1 MKIQNTFSLGTVN
14 KDGDE
19 RVVPIGALVD
29 SENFSVNTSNGS
41 DQGVGKSI
49 PGNLLKS
56 AYGIIGGKTIGAGS
70 NPSKNKVYN
79 FVSGSEFDYIIEYDT
94 ETETSVV
101 VLQSTIGG
109 VLNFDPNKRIPSQ
122 NVNIYIDAD
131 GNGDLLSW
139 SGDNNPPRI
148 VNIERAKLWGIDGFT
163 DEEISVMKRSP
174 IFAPTIS
181 LTTSVDGV
189 ANNFMRDKF
198 LCFATRY
205 KYADGFFSAPS
216 SWTRVAFEPSQF
228 VLDYQTYEN
237 NGMIN
242 LSNAVNLGFNVGPRE
257 VVQVDLLFRESNSQ
271 DIYVIEEFDKEEFG
285 WDNDTVQSFQFSKS
299 KIFTKL
305 AEDQFFRNFDN
316 VPLQAYAQA
325 QFGNRLGYG
334 NYLEGRDLG
343 VNIDFDVE
351 VVSEPS
357 IQDEIEGVQED
368 FVDSVDYSNVVDFS
382 RGNED
387 GGSSPVDQM
396 NYETNTIEMDLSGAG
411 GTNAEF
417 VIEITPRPTFN
428 DVEYSIFVKEGA
440 TTLDSWTELTGPQT
454 RTYSVSSDKNV
465 KIYVTSNEGML
476 YACKLNY
483 NIEIIGTFVSKYDY
497 FSDQQLAYPKSTGYG
512 STLVGNT
519 VIQRIVEF
527 DMASFV
533 FESGKQIRIN
543 FEMQSSLSFE
553 TQPSVTFFYNI
564 TENYSNLADFL
575 ANSSFINQLEDVFSL
590 TFENSEIS
598 NIGTKT
604 AYEGFYV
611 FSMGSLLSIR
621 TPKVVYNVTDPG
633 ATIVSK
639 TEFYLITDA
648 NIVSTTQNAFTSLHS
663 NRDYEVAMIY
673 MDEQGRK
680 TTALNCPNN
689 TVHIPADN
697 SDLTNKLQVT
707 VNNDPP
713 SWAKYYKFAIKQP
726 QRDYEIIYGNVVY
739 KDGVYRYIQ
748 LVGENKGK
756 VKEGDVL
763 ILKSDYSGP
772 LETEQEVK
780 VLEVKDQQENFLSGN
795 LLPSGEE
802 LKELPGVYM
811 KIKQGNFNINI
822 DQDSFI
828 TYQGTGGRRYA
839 SRSFVSTDPLF
850 GFYDGVTWVPTEVKA
865 GTQIR
870 FYIWIRAYRRIA
882 FSHTLEIK
890 VTAQEDYADM
900 YDWFNA
906 EIAGLSEWINYADD
920 CLKDWDF
927 GTSGNNDKFRIKPWR
942 DGTQDHNIY
951 TTVQFD
957 VNFAGGT
964 LVFETS
970 PIEQLE
976 SPFFETPETYTIT
989 DGAHEFTVHTL
1000 NEASNCFSF
1009 GNGVESYRI
1018 QDTLTGKSFG
1028 IDSNPTDI
1036 SPEGYKQIRRFADIT
1051 YSGTYNSNT
1060 DVNKLN
1066 EFNLSLGNFKD
1077 DIVKAYGAIIK
1088 MVGFETN
1095 LEVIQEDKY
1104 SIVYYGKDLLYNAD
1118 GTTNLARIEEVLGQ
1132 QDTLNGEYGI
1142 SSNADSFDFY
1152 GFDRY
1157 FTDVKRGVVLKK
1169 SNNGLF
1175 EISFQGMRDYFKKL
1189 FRDNTINHINGKYDQ
1204 FFNYYILNIQ
1214 YNDDQFVTWT
1224 YSDKDNGWTMRQSF
1238 NPEDMIRCNNRFFSF
1253 KNGEIYEHNQAGD
1266 NDNYNTF
1273 YGVNSPSTFQIFL
1286 NQEPSTRKNFK
1297 AISIEGSSA
1306 WDLVLK
1312 TDLNDGYIDKNMFE
1326 KKENVYWAYIRTSNS
1341 VIDTALLANQGIGTG
1356 TVSGLTITFP
1366 NDLDTFVSV
1375 GDQIR
1380 DADLNLVGTIQ
1391 SKTTNSVTLDTMNS
1405 FASGDF
1411 AICSKPQSIA
1421 NGDILGYYCKV
1432 SGTLETQR
1440 YDEIFSVN
1448 SEIIK
1453 SYQ

>member
-1 MKIQNTFSLGTVN
+1 MKIQNTFGLGVIQ
-14 KDGDE
+14 KDLDE
-19 RVVPIGALVD
+19 RVVPTGALVD
-29 SENFSVNTSNGS
+29 AENFSVNTSNGS
-41 DQGVGKSI
+41 DQGVGKSV
-49 PGNLLKS
+49 PGNLVKS
-56 AYGIIGGKTIGAGS
+56 DYGITSGKTIGAGS

-79 FVSGSEFDYIIEYDT
+79 LVSGSEFDYVIEYDT
-94 ETETSVV
+94 ETEASVI

-109 VLNFDPNKRIPSQ
+109 VLNFDPLKRIL

-131 GNGDLLSW
+131 GNGDLLAW
-139 SGDNNPPRI
+139 SGDDNPPRI
-148 VNIERAKLWGIDGFT
+148 VNIERAKTWAIDGFT

-228 VLDYQTYEN
+228 ALDYQTYEN

-257 VVQVDLLFRESNSQ
+257 VVQVDLLFRESNTQ
-271 DIYVIEEFDKEEFG
+271 DIYVVEEFKKSELG
-285 WDNDTVQSFQFSKS
+285 WTDDTVHTFQFSKS

-316 VPLQAYAQA
+316 VPLQANAQA

-343 VNIDFDVE
+343 VKIDFDVK
-351 VVSEPS
+351 VISEDPFTS
-357 IQDEIEGVQED
+357 ETEGQIRD
-368 FVDSVDYSNVVDFS
+368 FNSAVDYSNIVDFTE
-382 RGNED
+382 GIED
-387 GGSSPVDQM
+387 GGTTPVDQM
-396 NYETNTIEMDLSGAG
+396 NYATNTIEVDLSSVSA
-411 GTNAEF
+411 TEAEF
-417 VIEITPRPTFN
+417 VIEVIPQATYNSVAYTIT
-428 DVEYSIFVKEGA
+428 VKEGA
-440 TTLDSWTELTGPQT
+440 TVLQQWTALTGSQT
-454 RTYSVSSDKNV
+454 RTYTTTTDKNV
-465 KIYVTSNEGML
+465 QIYVTSNEGLVYEM
-476 YACKLNY
+476 KLNY
-483 NIEIIGTFVSKYDY
+483 NLLLVGNFRSKYDY
-497 FSDQQLAYPKSTGYG
+497 FSYYQLSFPKDGGYG
-512 STLVGNT
+512 STLVGDIVINT
-519 VIQRIVEF
+519 VSEF
-527 DMASFV
+527 DMTGYDFSV
-533 FESGKQIRIN
+533 GKQIRVN
-543 FEMQSSLSFE
+543 FDLQSSLVKDSS
-553 TQPSVTFFYNI
+553 PNVTFFYNI
-564 TENYSNLADFL
+564 TENYANLTDFL
-575 ANSSFINQLEDVFSL
+575 ANSGFLYQLEEVFSL
-590 TFENSEIS
+590 TFRNNFIS
-598 NIGTKT
+598 NAGTFVSMQNFF
-604 AYEGFYV
+604 AYQLGN
-611 FSMGSLLSIR
+611 LLRIQ
-621 TPKVVYNVTDPG
+621 TPIIVYNVTEPSG
-633 ATIVSK
+633 ISENK
-639 TEFYLITDA
+639 NEFYLIQSA
-648 NIVSTTQNAFTSLHS
+648 NLFSASENAFTSLHS
-663 NRDYEVAMIY
+663 NRDYEVVMIY

-689 TVHIPADN
+689 TVHIPAEN
-697 SDLTNKLQVT
+697 SELVSKLEVEIF
-707 VNNDPP
+707 NNPP

-726 QRDYEIIYGNVVY
+726 KRDYETIYGNVVY

-780 VLEVKDQQENFLSGN
+780 VLEVKDQQENFISGN
-795 LLPSGEE
+795 LLSSGEE

-822 DQDSFI
+822 TQDSFI
-828 TYQGTGGRRYA
+828 TYSGEA
-839 SRSFVSTDPLF
+839 SFRKFAVTEPLF
-850 GFYDGVTWVPTEVKA
+850 GAYDGATFEPTPVNA
-865 GTQIR
+865 GAQIK
-870 FYIWIRAYRRIA
+870 FTIQVNASVVDA
-882 FSHTLEIK
+882 ETHVLEIENI
-890 VTAQEDYADM
+890 AQEDYISIQSWFEAEVELDSQFQDFAST
-900 YDWFNA
+900 YLLDWEF
-906 EIAGLSEWINYADD
+906 DV
-920 CLKDWDF
+920 
-927 GTSGNNDKFRIKPWR
+927 
-942 DGTQDHNIY
+942 DGKAFKAKGDTIPILDN
-951 TTVQFD
+951 TPATKVTFD

-1000 NEASNCFSF
+1000 NEAFNCFSF

-1060 DVNKLN
+1060 DVNRLN
-1066 EFNLSLGNFKD
+1066 EFNLSLGNFED
-1077 DIVKAYGAIIK
+1077 RIVKYYGAIIK
-1088 MVGFETN
+1088 MFGFETN

-1104 SIVYYGKDLLYNAD
+1104 SIVYYEKDFLYNAD
-1118 GTTNLARIEEVLGQ
+1118 GTKNLSRIEDVLGQ

-1214 YNDDQFVTWT
+1214 YNDNQFVTWT

-1306 WDLVLK
+1306 WDLILK
-1312 TDLNDGYIDKNMFE
+1312 TDLNDGYIDKKMFE
-1326 KKENVYWAYIRTSNS
+1326 KKENVYWAYIRTSNDT
-1341 VIDTALLANQGIGTG
+1341 IDTALLANQGIGTG

-1380 DADLNLVGTIQ
+1380 DTDLNLVGTIQ
-1391 SKTTNSVTLDTMNS
+1391 SKTANSVTLNTMNS
-1405 FASGDF
+1405 FVSGDF

-1440 YDEIFSVN
+1440 YDEIFSIN
-1448 SEIIK
+1448 SEVIK

>member
-1 MKIQNTFSLGTVN
+1 MKIQNTFSLGVIQ
-14 KDGDE
+14 KDFDE
-19 RVVPIGALVD
+19 RVVPTGALVD

-56 AYGIIGGKTIGAGS
+56 TYGIVGGKTIGAGA

-79 FVSGSEFDYIIEYDT
+79 FISGSQFDYIIEYDT
-94 ETETSVV
+94 ETEVSAI

-109 VLNFDPNKRIPSQ
+109 VLNFDPNKRII
-122 NVNIYIDAD
+122 NTNIYIDAD
-131 GNGDLLSW
+131 GNGDLLAW
-139 SGDNNPPRI
+139 SGDGNPPRI

-181 LTTSVDGV
+181 LTTSIDGTS
-189 ANNFMRDKF
+189 NNFMRDKF

-216 SWTRVAFEPSQF
+216 SWTRVAFEPNQF
-228 VLDYQTYEN
+228 SLDYQTYQN
-237 NGMIN
+237 NGMLN

-271 DIYVIEEFDKEEFG
+271 DIYVIEEFVKSELG
-285 WDNDTVQSFQFSKS
+285 WTDNTTRTFQFSKS
-299 KIFTKL
+299 KIFTQL
-305 AEDQFFRNFDN
+305 PQDQFFRNFDN
-316 VPLQAYAQA
+316 VPLQANAQA
-325 QFGNRLGYG
+325 QFGNRLGYA

-343 VNIDFDVE
+343 VKIDFDVQL
-351 VVSEPS
+351 VSEPA
-357 IQDEIEGVQED
+357 IQDQVDGVETE
-368 FVDSVDYSNVVDFS
+368 FVDVVDYSNIVDFT
-382 RGNED
+382 RGNAD
-387 GGSSPVDQM
+387 GGLSPVDQM
-396 NYETNTIEMDLSGAG
+396 DYATNTIEMDLSGAG
-411 GTNAEF
+411 GNNAQF
-417 VIEITPRPTFN
+417 IIDVNPGATFGSTLYN
-428 DVEYSIFVKEGA
+428 IYVKEGT
-440 TTLDSWTELTGPQT
+440 TTLASWTNLTGPQT
-454 RTYSVSSDKNV
+454 KTYAVSSDKNV
-465 KIYVTSNEGML
+465 KVYVTSNDGML
-476 YACKLNY
+476 YSLELSYDIKEDMVF
-483 NIEIIGTFVSKYDY
+483 ISRYDY
-497 FSDQQLAYPKSTGYG
+497 FADQQLAYPKSTGYG
-512 STLVGNT
+512 STLVGDT
-519 VIQRIVEF
+519 VIQRIADF
-527 DMASFV
+527 DMTGFAFNA
-533 FESGKQIRIN
+533 GTQLRIN
-543 FEMQSSLSFE
+543 FELISSLAFGF
-553 TQPSVTFFYNI
+553 TPSVTFFYNI
-564 TENYSNLADFL
+564 TANYADLADFL
-575 ANSSFINQLEDVFSL
+575 ANSSFIDQLENVFSL
-590 TFENSEIS
+590 TFENTELS

-604 AYEGFYV
+604 SYDGFTV
-611 FSMGSLLSIR
+611 TSSGSTLSIT
-621 TPKVVYNVTDPG
+621 TPKVVYDVTEPG
-633 ATIVSK
+633 PATISK
-639 TEFYLITDA
+639 TEFYLISDCE
-648 NIVSTTQNAFTSLHS
+648 IITTTANAFTSLHS
-663 NRDYEVAMIY
+663 NRDYEVVLIY

-689 TVHIPADN
+689 IVHVPAQN
-697 SDLTNKLQVT
+697 SSLINKLEVT
-707 VNNDPP
+707 IINNPP
-713 SWAKYYKFAIKQP
+713 TWARYYKFAIKQP
-726 QRDYEIIYGNVVY
+726 KRDYETIYGNVVY

-756 VKEGDVL
+756 VKEGDIL
-763 ILKSDYSGP
+763 IVKSDYSGP
-772 LETEQEVK
+772 LDTLQEVK
-780 VLEVKDQQENFLSGN
+780 VLEVKDQQENFISGN
-795 LLPSGEE
+795 VLSSGDDLVEQ
-802 LKELPGVYM
+802 PGVYM
-811 KIKQGNFNINI
+811 KIKQGDFNINI
-822 DQDSFI
+822 DQDSFV
-828 TYQGTGGRRYA
+828 TYRGTGKRRYA
-839 SRSFVSTDPLF
+839 TRSFVTTEPLF
-850 GFYDGVTWVPTEVKA
+850 GFYNGTTWVPTEVKA
-865 GTQIR
+865 GTQIK
-870 FYIWIRAYRRIA
+870 FFIEIKAYGQIA
-882 FSHTLEIK
+882 FNHSLEINS
-890 VTAQEDYADM
+890 TAQEDYASM
-900 YDWFNA
+900 YDWFTA
-906 EIAGLSEWINYADD
+906 EIAGLSQWINYADD
-920 CLKDWDF
+920 YLRDWDF
-927 GTSGNNDKFRIKPWR
+927 GTSGDNDVFRVKPWR
-942 DGTQDHNIY
+942 DGTASRDII
-951 TTVQFD
+951 TTVEFD

-970 PIEQLE
+970 PIEQLN
-976 SPFFETPETYTIT
+976 SSYFETPTVYTIT
-989 DGAHEFTVHTL
+989 GGTHEFTTHVL
-1000 NEASNCFSF
+1000 EDAFNCYSF

-1018 QDTLTGKSFG
+1018 QDMLTGKSFG
-1028 IDSNPTDI
+1028 MDSNPTDI

-1051 YSGTYNSNT
+1051 YSGVYNSNT

-1066 EFNLSLGNFKD
+1066 EFNLSLANFKD

-1142 SSNADSFDFY
+1142 SSNADGFDYY

-1157 FTDVKRGVVLKK
+1157 FPDVKRGVVLKK

-1214 YNDDQFVTWT
+1214 YNDNQFVTWT

-1253 KNGEIYEHNQAGD
+1253 KNGEIYEHNQAGN

-1306 WDLVLK
+1306 WDLILK

-1326 KKENVYWAYIRTSNS
+1326 KKENVYWAYIRTSNA
-1341 VIDTALLANQGIGTG
+1341 VIDTTLLANQGIGIG
-1356 TVSGLTITFP
+1356 TVSGLTITFT
-1366 NDLDTFVSV
+1366 NDLDAFVSV

-1391 SKTTNSVTLDTMNS
+1391 SKTSNSVTLNTMNS

-1440 YDEIFSVN
+1440 YDEIFAVN
-1448 SEIIK
+1448 SEVIK
-1453 SYQ
+1453 SFM

>member
-1 MKIQNTFSLGTVN
+1 
-14 KDGDE
+14 
-19 RVVPIGALVD
+19 
-29 SENFSVNTSNGS
+29 
-41 DQGVGKSI
+41 
-49 PGNLLKS
+49 
-56 AYGIIGGKTIGAGS
+56 
-70 NPSKNKVYN
+70 
-79 FVSGSEFDYIIEYDT
+79 
-94 ETETSVV
+94 
-101 VLQSTIGG
+101 VL
-109 VLNFDPNKRIPSQ
+109 F
-122 NVNIYIDAD
+122 
-131 GNGDLLSW
+131 
-139 SGDNNPPRI
+139 
-148 VNIERAKLWGIDGFT
+148 
-163 DEEISVMKRSP
+163 RS
-174 IFAPTIS
+174 
-181 LTTSVDGV
+181 SVDGA

-228 VLDYQTYEN
+228 ALDSQTYEN

-242 LSNAVNLGFNVGPRE
+242 LSNAVNLGFNVGPCE

-285 WDNDTVQSFQFSKS
+285 WTDDTVHTFQFSKS

-316 VPLQAYAQA
+316 VPLQANAQA

-334 NYLEGRDLG
+334 NYLEGRDLD
-343 VNIDFDVE
+343 VKIDFDVNI
-351 VVSEPS
+351 VSEPA
-357 IQDEIEGVQED
+357 IQDQITGAETE
-368 FVDSVDYSNVVDFS
+368 FVDVADYSNVVDFT
-382 RGNED
+382 RGNAD
-387 GGSSPVDQM
+387 GGTTPVDQM
-396 NYETNTIEMDLSGAG
+396 NYETNTIEVDLSGAG
-411 GTNAEF
+411 GTSGQFTIDINPGPSF
-417 VIEITPRPTFN
+417 G
-428 DVEYSIFVKEGA
+428 DVVYNIYVKEGA
-440 TTLDSWTELTGPQT
+440 TTLSSRLNVSGPQ
-454 RTYSVSSDKNV
+454 RLTYSTSTDRDI
-465 KIYVTSNEGML
+465 KIYVTSDEGML
-476 YACKLNY
+476 YSCQLEY
-483 NIEIIGTFVSKYDY
+483 VIRTPVVISRYDY
-497 FSDQQLAYPKSTGYG
+497 FADQQLCYPKSTGYG
-512 STLVGNT
+512 STLVGDT
-519 VIQRIVEF
+519 VIQRIAEF
-527 DMASFV
+527 DMSSFV
-533 FESGKQIRIN
+533 FEAGKQIRIN
-543 FEMQSSLSFE
+543 FELQSSLSFD

-564 TENYSNLADFL
+564 AENYTDLADFL
-575 ANSSFINQLEDVFSL
+575 ANSSFVDQLESVFSL
-590 TFENSEIS
+590 TFENTELS

-604 AYEGFYV
+604 AYEGFSV
-611 FSMGSLLSIR
+611 SSSGSTLSIT
-621 TPKVVYNVTDPG
+621 TPKVVYDVTDPG
-633 ATIVSK
+633 AVIVSK
-639 TEFYLITDA
+639 TEFYIITQAD
-648 NIVSTTQNAFTSLHS
+648 IVTTTANAFTSLHS
-663 NRDYEVAMIY
+663 NRDYEVVMIY

-689 TVHIPADN
+689 TVHIPSEN
-697 SDLTNKLQVT
+697 SELVNKLEVS
-707 VNNDPP
+707 VFNNPP

-726 QRDYEIIYGNVVY
+726 KRDYETIYGNVVY

-780 VLEVKDQQENFLSGN
+780 VLEVKDRQENFISGN
-795 LLPSGEE
+795 LLSSGEE

-828 TYQGTGGRRYA
+828 TYQGTGKRRYA

-850 GFYDGVTWVPTEVKA
+850 GFYDGATWVPTEVKS
-865 GTQIR
+865 GSQIR
-870 FYIWIRAYRRIA
+870 FYIWIRAYGAIA

-890 VTAQEDYADM
+890 VTAQEDYASM
-900 YDWFNA
+900 YDWFNT
-906 EIAGLSEWINYADD
+906 EIAGLSQWITYADD
-920 CLKDWDF
+920 YLKDWDF
-927 GTSGNNDKFRIKPWR
+927 GDSGNNDKFRIKPWR
-942 DGTQDHNIY
+942 DGTASRDIV

-1000 NEASNCFSF
+1000 NEAFNCFSF
-1009 GNGVESYRI
+1009 GNGVESYKI

-1104 SIVYYGKDLLYNAD
+1104 SIVYYGKDLLFNAD
-1118 GTTNLARIEEVLGQ
+1118 GTTNLSRIEEVLGQ

-1189 FRDNTINHINGKYDQ
+1189 FSENTINYINGK
-1204 FFNYYILNIQ
+1204 
-1214 YNDDQFVTWT
+1214 
-1224 YSDKDNGWTMRQSF
+1224 
-1238 NPEDMIRCNNRFFSF
+1238 
-1253 KNGEIYEHNQAGD
+1253 
-1266 NDNYNTF
+1266 
-1273 YGVNSPSTFQIFL
+1273 
-1286 NQEPSTRKNFK
+1286 
-1297 AISIEGSSA
+1297 
-1306 WDLVLK
+1306 
-1312 TDLNDGYIDKNMFE
+1312 
-1326 KKENVYWAYIRTSNS
+1326 
-1341 VIDTALLANQGIGTG
+1341 
-1356 TVSGLTITFP
+1356 
-1366 NDLDTFVSV
+1366 
-1375 GDQIR
+1375 
-1380 DADLNLVGTIQ
+1380 
-1391 SKTTNSVTLDTMNS
+1391 
-1405 FASGDF
+1405 
-1411 AICSKPQSIA
+1411 
-1421 NGDILGYYCKV
+1421 
-1432 SGTLETQR
+1432 
-1440 YDEIFSVN
+1440 
-1448 SEIIK
+1448 
-1453 SYQ
+1453 